1 MNDLLMTMVAS
12 SGVDLLH
19 EEYVPMEG
27 WESLSKMVFEYSMYI
42 GVVAII
48 AAIVCCLWRLL
59 RGPNLIDRGIASDTI
74 AIQVVA
80 LVILL
85 TVVSRT
91 LALFDAVLIVSILGF
106 AGTVAFAQYIGR
118 RGSVV

>member
-1 MNDLLMTMVAS
+1 MFMMLGSVEDPAPKARYIPK
-12 SGVDLLH
+12 D
-19 EEYVPMEG
+19 G
-27 WESLSKMVFEYSMYI
+27 WEHFSVVALDWAVLA

-48 AAIVCCLWRLL
+48 VAIVMCLWRLV
-59 RGPNLIDRGIASDTI
+59 RGPTLVDRGIASDTI

-85 TVVSRT
+85 TIVSRS

-106 AGTVAFAQYIGR
+106 AGTVAFAQFIGR
-118 RGSVV
+118 RGAAD